1 MFRLLIPVLFFSLI
15 GCSSL
20 KPINDTIS
28 LQWEYDH
35 AASVSLMRGDE
46 IVVPGVPVGDTK
58 QLHIN
63 GFQKGNYKVLV
74 YDDSKIVELKT
85 FSLR

>member
-1 MFRLLIPVLFFSLI
+1 
-15 GCSSL
+15 
-20 KPINDTIS
+20 
-28 LQWEYDH
+28 
-35 AASVSLMRGDE
+35 MRGDE